1 MSEKI
6 VEAFALMGELA
17 FQRGLRSI
25 KDGRG
30 LTEIKVDDHFT
41 VYVNP
46 HPKLCT
52 GISGWFGV
60 HVSPYHMAV
69 VRNGWY
75 AGEVH
80 GVVGG
85 VIAGENTEDE
95 LIAALKAATAS
106 ERISEAD
113 HQTLDTLHREGPY

>member
-1 MSEKI
+1 MSEGI

-25 KDGRG
+25 KDVPG

-41 VYVNP
+41 LYVNP
-46 HPKLCT
+46 HQKRCT
-52 GISGWFGV
+52 GIPGWSGTP
-60 HVSPYHMAV
+60 VSPCHMAV

-85 VIAGENTEDE
+85 VICGENTEDE
-95 LIAALKAATAS
+95 LIAALKAAIAV

-113 HQTLDTLHREGPY
+113 HKTLDKLHGEGQY